1 LLTPGFL
8 DIPGALKLSEIIIEG
23 PSTEVDKRGIQT
35 ALHLLA
41 EFIAVTGLFG
51 EKAKNDELNAHKV
64 LLSE

>member
-8 DIPGALKLSEIIIEG
+8 YIPGALKLSEIIIER
-23 PSTEVDKRGIQT
+23 PSAEIDKRGIQT

-41 EFIAVTGLFG
+41 EFIAVTGLFR
-51 EKAKNDELNAHKV
+51 EEAKNDELNAHAV